1 MIRAMIFDLD
11 GTLVQTERLKALS
24 HALAAVE
31 PRPNEITDALAIDAF
46 GDVVGRRRREVAM
59 SLVKTLPL
67 DDAATLPTA
76 VDQMMKKRKGGLT
89 EAP

>member
-1 MIRAMIFDLD
+1 MIPAMIFDPD

-24 HALAAVE
+24 YALAAVE
-31 PRPNEITDALAIDAF
+31 PRRNQITEAVAIDAF
-46 GDVVGRRRREVAM
+46 EDVVGPCRREVAM
-59 SLVKTLPL
+59 SLVKTPRL
-67 DDAATLPTA
+67 DDPVTLPTA